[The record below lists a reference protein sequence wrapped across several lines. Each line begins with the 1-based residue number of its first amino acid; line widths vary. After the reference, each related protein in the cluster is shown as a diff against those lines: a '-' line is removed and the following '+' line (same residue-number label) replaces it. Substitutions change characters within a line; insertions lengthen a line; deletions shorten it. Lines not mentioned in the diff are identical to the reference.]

1 MGNIRLKTYGG
12 LEIGVTPRLHFDESA
27 TPNDEIN
34 IPIKKSIMRNKNSFL
49 FFIRCSPHIK
59 KILILFYRL
68 YSCSVI
74 KKIYH
79 NNTLFGCEVE
89 VHLVVVMQGA
99 LPMCEEQKTQLVF
112 AT

>member
-12 LEIGVTPRLHFDESA
+12 LEIGVTPRLHFDDSA

-59 KILILFYRL
+59 KNLILFYRL
-68 YSCSVI
+68 YPCLVI
-74 KKIYH
+74 KKFYH
-79 NNTLFGCEVE
+79 NNTLFGCETE
-89 VHLVVVMQGA
+89 AYLSVVMQGS
-99 LPMCEEQKTQLVF
+99 LSMCEEQKTQLAF